1 MAADFEAELQSVFL
15 EEATQLL
22 EDAEQCFLRLESNP
36 DDPAT
41 IEKIFRLAHNLK
53 GSANAVGFH
62 QLGEFTHEFESFLL
76 KLKNGELKIKTS
88 TVGLLLRC
96 NDYIASVV
104 AGLKADRSTTFDHS
118 ELLDQIKAHV
128 HGTDI
133 EPEEESTS
141 SANEEPEQEP
151 LPPPE
156 AFESEPAADE
166 RTEVQGFHM
175 FEEEAPAP
183 TETLAA
189 KALTAAPQAAA
200 KPGNG
205 QAPAAAAAAAAT
217 DESIRVSLHRVEKL
231 INFVGEMVILQTVLR
246 EQVHARDSSLLRKT
260 VHQLGKVTKEVQDLS
275 MSLRMLQVKSTF
287 QKMQR
292 IVRDTS
298 TALDKKIK
306 LTIQGEETEMDKT
319 ILEKVSDP
327 LVHLIR
333 NAVDHGIES
342 AAIRKETGKS
352 EVGEIKLSAYHHNG
366 SLMIEVRDDGAGL
379 SAPRIKAKAIEK
391 GILKP
396 DAVISDK
403 DIYQLIFHN
412 GFSTKAVVTDV
423 SGRGVGMDV
432 VKTNIEQLQGEIL
445 LETELGKGT
454 CFKLRLPLTMA
465 IIDAMTVQVDSQ
477 RFVIPLSHVHESTRP
492 SMSDVHHVT
501 NMGDVYNLR
510 GENLPLY
517 YLSQLLGQKS
527 KLKTPADSIA
537 IVVGTSGQRFA
548 VLVDDIIGQ
557 NQVVI
562 KQLGE
567 EHRNLKGF
575 SGSAIMGDGRAAL
588 ILELPELVSRFK
600 GSSTGSTTQKRAAA

>member
-1 MAADFEAELQSVFL
+1 MAEDFKAELQSVFL
-15 EEATQLL
+15 EEVTQLL
-22 EDAEQCFLRLESNP
+22 EDTEQCFLQLESAP

-53 GSANAVGFH
+53 GSANAVGFQ
-62 QLGEFTHEFESFLL
+62 QLGEFTHKFESFLL
-76 KLKNGELKIKTS
+76 KLKTGELKIKTS
-88 TVGLLLRC
+88 TVGILLRC
-96 NDYIASVV
+96 NDYIASIV
-104 AGLKADRSTTFDHS
+104 AGLKVDASATFDYTDLLNDITEHISGAAIDSEVDNHS
-118 ELLDQIKAHV
+118 ASSNFQECIPSPDEFEQKFP
-128 HGTDI
+128 T
-133 EPEEESTS
+133 EE
-141 SANEEPEQEP
+141 NEKIPG
-151 LPPPE
+151 L
-156 AFESEPAADE
+156 
-166 RTEVQGFHM
+166 HL
-175 FEEEAPAP
+175 FEEEASVVA
-183 TETLAA
+183 TSNGLAA
-189 KALTAAPQAAA
+189 ASQPTKLSGTPTATAA
-200 KPGNG
+200 
-205 QAPAAAAAAAAT
+205 

-246 EQVHARDSSLLRKT
+246 EQVNSRDSSLLRKT

-275 MSLRMLQVKSTF
+275 MSLRMVQVKSTF

-306 LTIQGEETEMDKT
+306 LTLLGEETEMDKT

-333 NAVDHGIES
+333 NAVDHGIET
-342 AAIRKETGKS
+342 AAIRKDIGKS
-352 EVGEIKLSAYHHNG
+352 EVGEIFLSAYHHNG
-366 SLMIEVRDDGAGL
+366 RLMIEVRDDGAGL
-379 SAPRIKAKAIEK
+379 SASCIKAKAIEK

-396 DAVISDK
+396 DSVISDK

-412 GFSTKAVVTDV
+412 GFSTKTVVTDV

-432 VKTNIEQLQGEIL
+432 VRTNIEQLQGEVQ

-454 CFKLRLPLTMA
+454 CIKLCLPLTMA
-465 IIDAMTVQVDSQ
+465 IIDAMTIEVDSQ

-492 SMSDVHHVT
+492 NRCDVHHIT
-501 NMGDVYNLR
+501 NMGDIYNLR

-517 YLSQLLGQKS
+517 YLSQLLSHKID
-527 KLKTPADSIA
+527 KPKAPTDSIA
-537 IVVGTSGQRFA
+537 IVIGTSGQRFA

-557 NQVVI
+557 NQIVI
-562 KQLGE
+562 KQLGG

-575 SGSAIMGDGRAAL
+575 SGSAIMGDGREAL

-600 GSSTGSTTQKRAAA
+600 EKSTGSTTQKRATA